1 MCGGNEKSALPCST
15 RRDCPFYIMSASL
28 SLKQIFEKSQLL
40 TTHISNPELPPLDR
54 GLDQIEHLSQNLAPN
69 VDGISNPIDIRA

>member
-1 MCGGNEKSALPCST
+1 
-15 RRDCPFYIMSASL
+15 MSASL

-54 GLDQIEHLSQNLAPN
+54 GIDQIEHLSQNLAQHEEK
-69 VDGISNPIDIRA
+69 DAGQIDIRA